1 MQIGPLKRHI
11 IRRVLKIFWLAFV
24 AAVSVIIAGAL
35 IIQLPQ
41 VQTAVADKVVHTLS
55 EKLDGNITFE
65 KIHFKPFT
73 TLVLKNTVII
83 DKNPASDA
91 IDPSAPQIDT
101 FFRAEYIIAKIS
113 LDGLLDKE
121 SIKID
126 RVYVGNAQMNLVLE
140 DFAVPVKGDKQNN
153 LSRIFRIEKDRERP
167 EPKAEEIFNIRD
179 IEIRDMGFA
188 LINRSSDK
196 VDYHGEINWNDLDI
210 KDINLTAKGLRF
222 EDGIMYGTAEALS
235 FREKTGF
242 TVHQMSGSTRVGRGK
257 TIIEDLEIH
266 DEWSDLKLPVF
277 IMSYADVKS
286 FEDFIALVKLDGEI
300 ATSILDFRTIVYFA
314 PQLKGNELK
323 ATISGTMSGYVN
335 DFVIKNIVIDSH
347 DGGFK
352 GTVNGRMTGVPDVEN
367 MRIDASVSKMQI
379 TAEGLGRFVSEW
391 TRGKDLDFSKI
402 GKGVTF
408 TADATA
414 RGLLNN
420 LDTQASLVSD
430 AGDVLATVRL
440 DEIISEDKPI
450 VLSGHIMTKDLD
462 IGRMLGNDIVGP
474 VSISTGL
481 SASLKEQ
488 IEVDLDSLRIDR
500 LNFKGYNYSDI
511 QARGRYDGLSMN
523 GTVISKDPNLNF
535 IFQGG
540 YAKSEKSRNTV
551 YKFNASV
558 GYADLHAINID
569 RRGESIVQL
578 RTNANF
584 TRTGKGNLL
593 GRIDIGDIMLEN
605 KGGRYEVGDVIFTSN
620 SADNKYTARLNSKF
634 AKGTYSGSASLGD
647 FINDL
652 KGVTIDREIPAL
664 TADSGYTW
672 SGNTYEL
679 DFICH
684 DIQNI
689 LSFAVPGLYI
699 ENGTSLSAS
708 IDAKGDFTADLSSGR
723 FAFKKNYIKGFSLK
737 VDNAGNA
744 LNGIATCN
752 EISAASI
759 VMNDNLLQIHAND
772 NHIGAGFSFD
782 NHSDSETKGEF
793 IVNSNVSREDDSRIF
808 DIRIMPSSL
817 HYNSK
822 EWNIQPSGIRI
833 QDNDISI
840 DSFGAISGEQSISL
854 HGRASDYQGDILSL
868 NLERFDLSIINSLLP
883 KDFGIK
889 GAVTGTA
896 SLTSPIS
903 DRAISVDILCD
914 SSYVAN
920 IPMGELKLAMKW
932 NEEAERFDFQTY
944 NHLQDKKSLDISG
957 NLYPKSK
964 QLYAAA
970 EFNSFDVGY
979 PQPFLKDIFSEMH
992 GNLYGNIELGGPFD
1006 MLKIRSNSTRLED
1019 VTLKIGYTGVP
1030 YKVNGPFHLDEMGVY
1045 FDNIAVSDRFDGIG
1059 TVNGSINYDHFR
1071 DIKFDTRIKV
1081 NQIEAINLGEDDNE
1095 TFYGHLFGSGDI
1107 AITGP
1112 LQSIVMDIDA
1122 ATGKSGNLHI
1132 PITSSLTSSKGT
1144 NLLKFKD
1151 LDTYTEIDPYEIFV
1165 QRTTDEDKSENDFL
1179 VRLNVNAD
1187 QNTEAF
1193 VEIDKSS
1200 GNVLSGRGNGQIR
1213 LEASEDIFNI
1223 NGDYTLDSGNYKF
1236 VAIGLVSRDFLIQ
1249 QGSTIRF
1256 AGDIMD
1262 SSLDIDAVYRTK
1274 ASLSTLI
1281 SDTTSV
1287 ANRRVVDC
1295 GISIQDK
1302 LSNPQLSFSIEIPDL
1317 DPTIKSRVESA
1328 LSTEDKVQKQ
1338 FLSLIISNNF
1348 LPDEQSGIVN
1358 NTSALY
1364 NNVTELMA
1372 NQLNNIFQKLD
1383 IPLDLG
1389 LKYQPNERGNDI
1401 FDVAV
1406 STQLFNNR
1414 VVVNGNIGN
1423 KQYSSGNSQNEVV
1436 GDIEIEIKLDRS
1448 GSFRLNLFSH
1458 SADQYTNYLDNSQ
1471 RNGVGVTYQTE
1482 FNTLKQFFKN
1492 IFSSRQ
1498 KRQAA
1503 RLAEEQA
1510 RIGESRTVIYIE

>member
-41 VQTAVADKVVHTLS
+41 AQTAVADKVVRTLS
-55 EKLDGNITFE
+55 EKLEGNITFE

-277 IMSYADVKS
+277 MMSYADVKS

-314 PQLKGNELK
+314 PHLKGNELK

-335 DFVIKNIVIDSH
+335 DFVVKNIVIDSH

-817 HYNSK
+817 TS
-822 EWNIQPSGIRI
+822 SGLTMTRI
-833 QDNDISI
+833 SRPAWMANAFSTPANPV
-840 DSFGAISGEQSISL
+840 AISS
-854 HGRASDYQGDILSL
+854 
-868 NLERFDLSIINSLLP
+868 N
-883 KDFGIK
+883 
-889 GAVTGTA
+889 
-896 SLTSPIS
+896 
-903 DRAISVDILCD
+903 
-914 SSYVAN
+914 
-920 IPMGELKLAMKW
+920 
-932 NEEAERFDFQTY
+932 
-944 NHLQDKKSLDISG
+944 
-957 NLYPKSK
+957 
-964 QLYAAA
+964 
-970 EFNSFDVGY
+970 
-979 PQPFLKDIFSEMH
+979 FS
-992 GNLYGNIELGGPFD
+992 
-1006 MLKIRSNSTRLED
+1006 RRL
-1019 VTLKIGYTGVP
+1019 
-1030 YKVNGPFHLDEMGVY
+1030 M
-1045 FDNIAVSDRFDGIG
+1045 
-1059 TVNGSINYDHFR
+1059 
-1071 DIKFDTRIKV
+1071 
-1081 NQIEAINLGEDDNE
+1081 
-1095 TFYGHLFGSGDI
+1095 
-1107 AITGP
+1107 
-1112 LQSIVMDIDA
+1112 
-1122 ATGKSGNLHI
+1122 
-1132 PITSSLTSSKGT
+1132 
-1144 NLLKFKD
+1144 
-1151 LDTYTEIDPYEIFV
+1151 
-1165 QRTTDEDKSENDFL
+1165 
-1179 VRLNVNAD
+1179 
-1187 QNTEAF
+1187 
-1193 VEIDKSS
+1193 
-1200 GNVLSGRGNGQIR
+1200 
-1213 LEASEDIFNI
+1213 
-1223 NGDYTLDSGNYKF
+1223 
-1236 VAIGLVSRDFLIQ
+1236 
-1249 QGSTIRF
+1249 
-1256 AGDIMD
+1256 
-1262 SSLDIDAVYRTK
+1262 
-1274 ASLSTLI
+1274 
-1281 SDTTSV
+1281 
-1287 ANRRVVDC
+1287 
-1295 GISIQDK
+1295 
-1302 LSNPQLSFSIEIPDL
+1302 
-1317 DPTIKSRVESA
+1317 
-1328 LSTEDKVQKQ
+1328 
-1338 FLSLIISNNF
+1338 
-1348 LPDEQSGIVN
+1348 
-1358 NTSALY
+1358 
-1364 NNVTELMA
+1364 
-1372 NQLNNIFQKLD
+1372 
-1383 IPLDLG
+1383 
-1389 LKYQPNERGNDI
+1389 
-1401 FDVAV
+1401 
-1406 STQLFNNR
+1406 
-1414 VVVNGNIGN
+1414 
-1423 KQYSSGNSQNEVV
+1423 
-1436 GDIEIEIKLDRS
+1436 
-1448 GSFRLNLFSH
+1448 
-1458 SADQYTNYLDNSQ
+1458 
-1471 RNGVGVTYQTE
+1471 
-1482 FNTLKQFFKN
+1482 
-1492 IFSSRQ
+1492 
-1498 KRQAA
+1498 
-1503 RLAEEQA
+1503 
-1510 RIGESRTVIYIE
+1510 